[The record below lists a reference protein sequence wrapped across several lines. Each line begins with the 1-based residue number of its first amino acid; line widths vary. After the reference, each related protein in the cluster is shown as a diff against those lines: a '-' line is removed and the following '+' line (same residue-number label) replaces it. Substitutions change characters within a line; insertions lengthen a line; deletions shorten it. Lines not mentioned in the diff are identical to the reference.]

1 MTLAPATRRRID
13 AFVSDWV
20 ADADVPGA
28 GLALVDREEVLY
40 AAGFGARDLEADA
53 PATADTLFGIGSCS
67 KSVTALAV
75 AWLVEAGELDYT
87 DPVADHVDAFAGTGI
102 TVSDLLTHSSG
113 MPSDGAAVAQIARR
127 IGAAPATQP
136 TTSREDFDRL
146 LAKTADD
153 RVVAE
158 EWPDDV
164 EPDGEGTDDG
174 GRDDEGPFFYYNTGY
189 TVLSDVVA
197 AVAGEPFREF
207 VVETLFEP
215 LGMPRTTYAESDFEA
230 DREAATPYYR
240 DPDDEEGSLTEGGFP
255 FGDRVDGPG
264 GIVSSVNELA
274 RYLRFHLNGG
284 ELDGTRLVS
293 EETLAEAYATHA
305 TRQRFLDGAEQ
316 GYGYGWMRQPFAVG
330 EGHADADTL
339 VGHGGSVSVAT
350 AYLGWLEDAGVGVA
364 LACNTSAD
372 PHPMHVGP
380 AVLALA
386 TGQEPAETV
395 PRYALDA
402 KLDAVV
408 GEYDAVHSVA
418 RGTVERSGGTLTLTL
433 ATDLGEQTMHLQ
445 PTSLSPDDLAF
456 ETTSTAGAAVP
467 VRFERGEDGT
477 VQDLFVQR
485 WRLQR
490 EYAE

>member
-1 MTLAPATRRRID
+1 MTLSPETRRRID

-28 GLALVDREEVLY
+28 GLALVDRDEVLY
-40 AAGFGARDLEADA
+40 ATGFGARDIEADA

-75 AWLVEAGELDYT
+75 AWLVEAGELDYA
-87 DPVADHVDAFAGTGI
+87 DPVSDHVDAFAGTGI
-102 TVSDLLTHSSG
+102 TVDDLLTHSSG

-136 TTSREDFDRL
+136 TTSRDDFDRL
-146 LAKTADD
+146 LATTADD
-153 RVVAE
+153 RVAAE
-158 EWPDDV
+158 EWP
-164 EPDGEGTDDG
+164 GE
-174 GRDDEGPFFYYNTGY
+174 EEPFFYYNTGY

-197 AVAGEPFREF
+197 AVADEPFREF
-207 VVETLFEP
+207 VIETLFEP
-215 LGMPRTTYAESDFEA
+215 LGMPRTTYAEAEFEA

-240 DPDDEEGSLTEGGFP
+240 DPDDGEGEGTLTEGGFP

-264 GIVSSVNELA
+264 GLVASVNELA
-274 RYLRFHLNGG
+274 RYVRFHLNGG

-293 EETLAEAYATHA
+293 EETLTEAHTAHA

-350 AYLGWLEDAGVGVA
+350 AFLGWLEDAEIGVA

-386 TGQEPAETV
+386 TGNEPAETV

-418 RGTVERSGGTLTLTL
+418 RGTVERAGGTLTLTL
-433 ATDLGEQTMHLQ
+433 ATDLGDQTMHLQ
-445 PTSLSPDDLAF
+445 PTSLSPDDLTF
-456 ETTSTAGAAVP
+456 ETVSAAGAAVP

-490 EYAE
+490 EYAA